1 MVESLTAILSIVVIN
16 LVLSG
21 DNAVVIGMASRSLSQ
36 ENRRKA
42 IVFGGAGAV
51 GLRILFTALAARAL
65 LGIPYLQ
72 AIGGVLLVYIAYK
85 LLRPQSDHGA
95 VREAVSLREAIQ
107 TIILADLVMSL
118 DNILAVAGAA
128 QQDTRLLI
136 FGLVLSIPII
146 LFGSELVARLLGRFP
161 AFLYFGALVLVHA
174 AIEMILH
181 DPALAS
187 RFFAHVWLLWEELAL
202 SLAIT
207 AAIVGIVRMLERTNG
222 ERDIRVAPT
231 GADPLG

>member
-1 MVESLTAILSIVVIN
+1 VVESLTAILSIVVIN

-181 DPALAS
+181 DPALAG
-187 RFFAHVWLLWEELAL
+187 RFFAHVWQLWEELAL